1 MQTHKQLRVWQQS
14 IELAKQ
20 VHFLCARYP
29 REELFALTSQMNRA
43 AVSIA
48 SNIAEG
54 YGRDSAKELYRFLAI
69 AQGSASELETQLI
82 LSREFGYLTEEEFYS
97 LAQSVTAILKMLAA
111 LRRRVHDQCRLCSEL
126 QEV

>member
-1 MQTHKQLRVWQQS
+1 MQTHRQLRVWQQS

-48 SNIAEG
+48 SNIAE
-54 YGRDSAKELYRFLAI
+54 
-69 AQGSASELETQLI
+69 I
-82 LSREFGYLTEEEFYS
+82 LQRNSIVSS
-97 LAQSVTAILKMLAA
+97 LLRKVLPLNLK
-111 LRRRVHDQCRLCSEL
+111 RNSS
-126 QEV
+126 